1 MSQDMK
7 SETTALMV
15 RPKDEIVAPNSEV
28 AVPLDIRSR
37 IFTIRGVQ
45 VMFDRDLAELY
56 QTATKR
62 LNEQVRRNIERFPEE
77 FMFSVSN
84 DEKKELVAN
93 CDRFKSLKHSSAPMT
108 AFTEHGILML
118 SSVLKSEVAVQVSV
132 RIMRAFVEM
141 RRTLATLAPVM
152 VRLDNLER
160 KQLKQQELIETN
172 DANIQIIFDAMRS
185 KDFPPQK
192 IFFDGQ
198 VYDAFEQVRK
208 FVRSAKREL
217 ILIDPYADDSVLD
230 ILANKRPAAKIIIA
244 KGSRSR
250 LHQTA
255 VDRFNA
261 QYESSLTVLDT
272 DRFHDRFFILDRT
285 SLIHIGMSL
294 NHLGKKCFGFSTFDK
309 ANIPEFLARL
319 VLDEVAT
326 LAQTLSRIYDQSYD
340 MVKPIVENACKHTN
354 TISRNDLEHIFDSVS
369 DIYCCPKGRKLFDK
383 LCQTFKSI
391 YPDSVSFYIK
401 SNREMYGN

>member
-1 MSQDMK
+1 MK
-7 SETTALMV
+7 CETTALMV
-15 RPKDEIVAPNSEV
+15 RPKDEIAVPTSEV

-45 VMFDRDLAELY
+45 VMLAPDLADLY
-56 QTATKR
+56 KVETRTFNQAVK
-62 LNEQVRRNIERFPEE
+62 RNIDRFPEN
-77 FMFSVSN
+77 FRFQLTKS
-84 DEKKELVAN
+84 ELEEVITN
-93 CDRFKSLKHSSAPMT
+93 CDNPDRLRFSPQAPY
-108 AFTEHGILML
+108 AFTEQGIGML
-118 SSVLKSEVAVQVSV
+118 SGVLNSEVAVQISI
-132 RIMRAFVEM
+132 RIMNAFVAM

-160 KQLKQQELIETN
+160 KQLKQQESIEAN
-172 DANIQIIFDAMRS
+172 DANIQIILDAMRS

-208 FVRSAKREL
+208 FVRSAKRKL

-230 ILANKRPAAKIIIA
+230 ILANKRPATKIIIA
-244 KGSRSR
+244 KGPRSR

-272 DRFHDRFFILDRT
+272 DRFHDRFFILDRA

-309 ANIPEFLARL
+309 ANIPDFLFRL
-319 VLDEVAT
+319 GL
-326 LAQTLSRIYDQSYD
+326 
-340 MVKPIVENACKHTN
+340 
-354 TISRNDLEHIFDSVS
+354 
-369 DIYCCPKGRKLFDK
+369 
-383 LCQTFKSI
+383 
-391 YPDSVSFYIK
+391 
-401 SNREMYGN
+401 

>member
-1 MSQDMK
+1 MHELIPIDK
-7 SETTALMV
+7 ETNV
-15 RPKDEIVAPNSEV
+15 VAPI
-28 AVPLDIRSR
+28 DIRSR

-62 LNEQVRRNIERFPEE
+62 LNEQVRRNVDRFPEE
-77 FMFSVSN
+77 FMFAMSK
-84 DEKKELVAN
+84 DETKELVAN
-93 CDRFKSLKHSSAPMT
+93 CDRFKSLKHSSVPMT

-118 SSVLKSEVAVQVSV
+118 SSVLKSEVAVQVSI

-160 KQLKQQELIETN
+160 KQLKQQESIEVN
-172 DANIQIIFDAMRS
+172 DANIKIIFDAMRS

-192 IFFDGQ
+192 IFFDGM

-208 FVRSAKREL
+208 FVRTAKTEL

-230 ILANKRPAAKIIIA
+230 ILANKRAGVKLLIA
-244 KGSRSR
+244 KGPRSR

-255 VDRFNA
+255 IDRFNA
-261 QYESSLTVLDT
+261 QYASSLTVLNT
-272 DRFHDRFFILDRT
+272 DRFHDRFFILDRA

-309 ANIPEFLARL
+309 ANIPEFLTRL
-319 VLDEVAT
+319 ELKGP
-326 LAQTLSRIYDQSYD
+326 AQWCNPNFR
-340 MVKPIVENACKHTN
+340 
-354 TISRNDLEHIFDSVS
+354 
-369 DIYCCPKGRKLFDK
+369 
-383 LCQTFKSI
+383 
-391 YPDSVSFYIK
+391 
-401 SNREMYGN
+401 

>member
-1 MSQDMK
+1 M
-7 SETTALMV
+7 
-15 RPKDEIVAPNSEV
+15 
-28 AVPLDIRSR
+28 
-37 IFTIRGVQ
+37 
-45 VMFDRDLAELY
+45 
-56 QTATKR
+56 
-62 LNEQVRRNIERFPEE
+62 
-77 FMFSVSN
+77 
-84 DEKKELVAN
+84 
-93 CDRFKSLKHSSAPMT
+93 
-108 AFTEHGILML
+108 
-118 SSVLKSEVAVQVSV
+118 
-132 RIMRAFVEM
+132 
-141 RRTLATLAPVM
+141 
-152 VRLDNLER
+152 
-160 KQLKQQELIETN
+160 
-172 DANIQIIFDAMRS
+172 
-185 KDFPPQK
+185 
-192 IFFDGQ
+192 
-198 VYDAFEQVRK
+198 RK

-230 ILANKRPAAKIIIA
+230 ILANKRPATKIIIA

-255 VDRFNA
+255 VYRFNA

-319 VLDEVAT
+319 GLDEVAT

-340 MVKPIVENACKHTN
+340 MVKPIVENACKHPDGVSQN
-354 TISRNDLEHIFDSVS
+354 VLEHIFDGVS
-369 DIYCCPKGRKLFDK
+369 DIYCSPKGRKLFDK

-401 SNREMYGN
+401 SNREMYDN